1 MKNTLKILQVCALLL
16 LHVQVFAK
24 APNLAPNQLTKP
36 APTKDIELS
45 HKVLSEIGHQIFL
58 NETGG
63 NEDFLIAWNSG
74 ESFASL
80 GIGHFIWFPK
90 DLQSP
95 FTETFPDLV
104 DYMRE
109 NDVTLPS
116 WLMFQR
122 DNPWNT
128 LQEFEQAQKH
138 TQGDN
143 QQADKR
149 MRELKDLLLN
159 TFDIQLAFILQRMQA
174 SLPLMLAHSSS
185 EERAII
191 GQHFTHL
198 RNNKTGVYSL
208 VDYVNFKGEG
218 TSEKERYKG
227 QGWGLKQV
235 LLNIDAS
242 KDIHDAFA
250 DACYFVL
257 KCRVE
262 NSTQAEVEKRWLPG
276 WKKRCDSYRDF

>member
-1 MKNTLKILQVCALLL
+1 MKNTLKILQACALLL

-45 HKVLSEIGHQIFL
+45 QEVLSEIGHQIFL

-116 WLMFQR
+116 WLMFQK

-159 TFDIQLAFILQRMQA
+159 TFDIQLAFILKRMQA

-185 EERAII
+185 EERVTIEK
-191 GQHFTHL
+191 HFSHL

-218 TSEKERYKG
+218 TSEKERYQG

-257 KCRVE
+257 KRRVE